1 MFGRIILGFDGTAP
15 ANDALALAKLIASQ
29 SRSSI
34 VVSHVVPRP
43 PPFDARTRE
52 YIKGIQHHLRSVL
65 DPAVAALSG
74 LATEARPIESS
85 SPARGLHEI
94 AEEEGASLIVVGS
107 THRGP
112 VGRVVLGSVGEVLL
126 AGSPTAVAVAPKG
139 FASDAPSSVTTVGA
153 GFNASPEGHIALRA
167 AAALAASAGA
177 KLRAIAVE
185 EDFAHARHAPGQAHQ
200 HDSSLA
206 EDLDRALAEA
216 GLSDAER
223 VVLKGGVVR
232 CLCEAAPETDLLV
245 IGSRGYGPL
254 HHALVGSVSAHLM
267 RNCPVP
273 VIVMPRGAEVGD
285 GHAEGLARGA
295 ATRA

>member
-1 MFGRIILGFDGTAP
+1 MLFGRIILGFDGTAP

-29 SRSSI
+29 SRASI

-85 SPARGLHEI
+85 SPARGLHEL

-139 FASDAPSSVTTVGA
+139 FAADAPSSFDTIGA
-153 GFNASPEGHIALRA
+153 GFNASPEGHVALRA
-167 AAALAASAGA
+167 AAALAARSGA

-185 EDFAHARHAPGQAHQ
+185 EDFAHARHAPGQAH
-200 HDSSLA
+200 HTSSLA
-206 EDLDRALAEA
+206 DDLDRALAEA
-216 GLSDAER
+216 GVPDAER
-223 VVLKGGVVR
+223 VVLKGGVVK
-232 CLCEAAPETDLLV
+232 CLCEAAPETDMLV

-273 VIVMPRGAEVGD
+273 VLVMPRGANVDD
-285 GHAEGLARGA
+285 GQAEGLTRGA

>member
-1 MFGRIILGFDGTAP
+1 MFGRMILGFDGTAQS
-15 ANDALALAKLIASQ
+15 NDALALAKLIASQ
-29 SRSSI
+29 SKASI

-52 YIKGIQHHLRSVL
+52 YIKGIQHHLRTVL
-65 DPAVAALSG
+65 DPAVAALAG

-85 SPARGLHEI
+85 SPARGLHEL

-112 VGRVVLGSVGEVLL
+112 VGRVVIGSVGEVLL

-139 FASDAPSSVTTVGA
+139 FAAGAPPSVRMVGA
-153 GFNASPEGHIALRA
+153 GFNGSPEGHVALRA
-167 AAALAASAGA
+167 AAAFAAAAGA

-185 EDFAHARHAPGQAHQ
+185 EDFAHARHSLGEAH
-200 HDSSLA
+200 HGASPLA
-206 EDLDRALAEA
+206 EDLDRALEEA
-216 GLSDAER
+216 GASDAER
-223 VVLKGGVVR
+223 VVVRGGAVQ

-273 VIVMPRGAEVGD
+273 VLVMPRGADVND
-285 GHAEGLARGA
+285 GHAGSLARGA